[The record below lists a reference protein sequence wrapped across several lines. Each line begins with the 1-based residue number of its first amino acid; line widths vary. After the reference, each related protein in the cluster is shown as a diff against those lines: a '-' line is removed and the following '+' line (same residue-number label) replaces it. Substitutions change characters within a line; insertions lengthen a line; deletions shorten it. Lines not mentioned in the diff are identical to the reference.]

1 MSLNGIDIANYQRSL
16 VPSKMKTTDF
26 IIVKATESNWYVN
39 ECFADHAAQVVSA
52 GKKLGCYHFA
62 RPGDA
67 VEQADY
73 FLGVVKKYFNKAV
86 FALDWEENAVA
97 LGPSW
102 AKKWLDRVYKKTG
115 VKPVIYMSKSVC
127 NAYNWSAVSNAGYE
141 LWVAQY
147 PNYNPTGYKKNPWT
161 DDNPFGSW
169 KNWTIFQY
177 ASTGQITGYNGDLD
191 LDLFNGSG
199 DDWLELASG
208 SLVKSTVAKVTT
220 PKPVVIED
228 KPSKMV
234 LHAID
239 IANDD
244 SHGYSQYRRWPEEG
258 TDFDCSSMMYE
269 CAYFAGYNVSRE
281 DPRYTGSMLEDFT
294 AAGFTATPFDGNLS
308 DLEPGDI
315 LLNVVHH
322 TEMYIGD
329 GKFAGA
335 HIAETGDIDGEPGD
349 QTGNEISICD
359 AYIYWDGWDYVLEPP
374 RDKQNVTTGT
384 SSKPATGSS
393 NDNKS
398 KKKDVTTIAKEV
410 LAGKWGNG
418 AKRKKKLEKAG
429 YDYAKVQAKVNQL
442 LGVKT
447 KTIDQLAKEVI
458 QGKWGNGS
466 DRKQRLTDAGYDY
479 QAVQNRVNDLL

>member
-1 MSLNGIDIANYQRSL
+1 MTLNGIDIANYQRTL
-16 VPSKMKTTDF
+16 VPKKMTTTNF

-39 ECFADHAAQVVSA
+39 ECFADHAAQVVST

-62 RPGDA
+62 RPGNA
-67 VEQADY
+67 VEQADF

-97 LGPSW
+97 LGPGW

-127 NAYNWSAVSNAGYE
+127 NAYDWSAVVEAGYE

-147 PNYNPTGYKKNPWT
+147 PDYEPTGYQKKPWT
-161 DDNPFGSW
+161 DDSPFGAW
-169 KNWTIFQY
+169 DKRGWTIFQY
-177 ASTGQITGYNGDLD
+177 ASTGQIKGYDGDLD
-191 LDLFNGSG
+191 LDLFDGSA
-199 DDWLELASG
+199 DDWTELASG
-208 SLVKSTVAKVTT
+208 SLVKSAVAKVTT
-220 PKPVVIED
+220 PKPAVIED

-244 SHGYSQYRRWPEEG
+244 SHGYSQYRRWPDEG
-258 TDFDCSSMMYE
+258 TDFDCSSLMYE
-269 CAYFAGYNVSRE
+269 CAYFAGYDLSRE

-374 RDKQNVTTGT
+374 RDKTTTAPTTT
-384 SSKPATGSS
+384 STSTSI
-393 NDNKS
+393 
-398 KKKDVTTIAKEV
+398 KKKSVTTIAKEV
-410 LAGKWGNG
+410 LAGKWSTG

-442 LGVKT
+442 LGVTAKT
-447 KTIDQLAKEVI
+447 VDQLANEVI
-458 QGKWGNGS
+458 QGKWGNGQ
-466 DRKQRLTDAGYDY
+466 DRINRLKDAGYDPV
-479 QAVQNRVNDLL
+479 AVQDKVNEILL